1 MGFTDG
7 LPWKKPEKRVLTYF
21 AKYLNILCHLSLDTL
36 PFMSTY
42 FFEGVLSVFR
52 GRKQVFR
59 CQRVRICE
67 SLPCDEEFDT
77 YIDDSEYEKYPEY

>member
-42 FFEGVLSVFR
+42 FFEAVLR
-52 GRKQVFR
+52 QNQG
-59 CQRVRICE
+59 I
-67 SLPCDEEFDT
+67 
-77 YIDDSEYEKYPEY
+77 YY